1 MRQATSVQQDQHLNT
16 LGHLIEE
23 LGGSDEGK
31 QSEGPCSVLVEHLE
45 AARRE
50 LLASMP
56 VEYGVSLEQALHAV
70 GCVPDL
76 QVRNEMTGTLRDLL
90 NSRVPT

>member
-1 MRQATSVQQDQHLNT
+1 MRQATSVQQDQQLKT
-16 LGHLIEE
+16 LGHLIAE
-23 LGGSDEGK
+23 LGGPDEGT
-31 QSEGPCSVLVEHLE
+31 QSEGPCEALVEHLE

-56 VEYGVSLEQALHAV
+56 VEYGVSLEQALQAV

-76 QVRNEMTGTLRDLL
+76 QVRNEITRTLRDLL
-90 NSRVPT
+90 NSRVPA